1 MALSGGFRNV
11 ALLGEIMAL
20 LHLEEPDAFPVLRT
34 PAEFH
39 GHHIKDHI
47 DDIEQK
53 EGKSYVKKEHRID
66 PVDMHGLIF
75 MRHHQDIEQNE
86 NQRNRKG
93 NRPHSGGFHEIHEI
107 SEKTVEK
114 PGI

>member
-1 MALSGGFRNV
+1 
-11 ALLGEIMAL
+11 MAL

-39 GHHIKDHI
+39 GHHIEDHI
-47 DDIEQK
+47 DDIEQEK
-53 EGKSYVKKEHRID
+53 GKDYVKKVHQVY

-86 NQRNRKG
+86 NQRNGKG
-93 NRPHSGGFHEIHEI
+93 NGPHSGGLHEIHEI